1 LSITYGL
8 SLDREGEQQWDG
20 IPVSTAISEA
30 AKLDANRPQ
39 GDTEVNGSVLPEDV
53 LRDAPS
59 YTPHPHE
66 LADLELL
73 LSGAYRP
80 LTGFLGRADLD
91 ALRRRGR
98 LADGTPWPVPVTL
111 EIPAEL
117 ATAVVLDDPLHR
129 TVILTDPEGAPVAAL
144 EVTDVWPIA
153 ERRYNAGGTVRRM
166 GDGGHGP
173 FQRLRRT
180 PEEVTALL
188 PPGRVLGVI
197 ADRPLHRPQLAQ
209 IAHAART
216 LAAHLLILIPVSG
229 PGPDGLPPEALVRA
243 IFAARDRMP
252 PATVVAVPLMPRGDE
267 LRDALLR
274 SRVAAAYGVTH
285 VLSTGEMLSGAGLRV
300 LVPRELA
307 YDNRDGQW
315 RWRDDIPPRNRRLAM
330 TPTEID
336 DLLDRGFPL
345 PEWHTPPAVAKEL
358 VRARPPRRNRGLVV
372 LFTGYSGSGKSTIAR
387 GLADSLREDGQRTI
401 TLLDGDVVR
410 RELSAGLGFS
420 KADRD
425 RNVRRIGW
433 VAAEVGRHR
442 GMAVACPIAPYEN
455 ARAAVRAMA
464 VEAGAGF
471 VLVHVNTPLE
481 VCEQR
486 DRKGLYARARAGQ
499 LRGMTGI
506 DDPYEAPAKAELT
519 IDTSTMSVSD
529 AVELVHAYL
538 VENGWVEPK
547 LT

>member
-1 LSITYGL
+1 
-8 SLDREGEQQWDG
+8 
-20 IPVSTAISEA
+20 VS
-30 AKLDANRPQ
+30 
-39 GDTEVNGSVLPEDV
+39 GSVLPEDV

-59 YTPHPHE
+59 YTPRPHE

-73 LSGAYRP
+73 LSGAYAP
-80 LTGFLGRADLD
+80 LTGFLGRADLTS
-91 ALRRRGR
+91 LRRRGR
-98 LADGTPWPVPVTL
+98 LVSGESWPVPVTL
-111 EIPAEL
+111 ELPAEIAERL
-117 ATAVVLDDPLHR
+117 DPGDPMHRSVV
-129 TVILTDPEGAPVAAL
+129 LTDPEGAPVAAV
-144 EVTDVWPIA
+144 EITDAWPTG
-153 ERRYNAGGTVRRM
+153 EGRWGVGGPVARM
-166 GDGGHGP
+166 GEGGAGP

-180 PEEVTALL
+180 PEEVRALL

-216 LAAHLLILIPVSG
+216 LAAHLLIIVPVIG
-229 PGPDGLPPEALVRA
+229 PGPDGLPPEALIRA

-252 PATVVAVPLMPRGDE
+252 PATIVAVPLMPRGDE
-267 LRDALLR
+267 MRDALLR
-274 SRVAAAYGVTH
+274 ARVAAAYGVTH
-285 VLSTGEMLSGAGLRV
+285 VLSTGDMLSGAGLRV

-315 RWRDDIPPRNRRLAM
+315 RWREDIPPRNRRLAM
-330 TPTEID
+330 TPAEID

-358 VRARPPRRNRGLVV
+358 TRVRPPRRFRGLV
-372 LFTGYSGSGKSTIAR
+372 LFFTGFSGSGKSTIAR
-387 GLADSLREDGQRTI
+387 GLADSLRETGERTI

-420 KADRD
+420 RADRD

-433 VAAEVGRHR
+433 VAAEVARHR

-455 ARAAVRAMA
+455 ARAAARQMA

-471 VLVHVNTPLE
+471 VLVHVSTPLE

-499 LRGMTGI
+499 LRGMTGV
-506 DDPYEAPAKAELT
+506 DDPYEAPQHAELVV
-519 IDTSTMSVSD
+519 DTTTMTVIEAIEVVLS
-529 AVELVHAYL
+529 YL

-547 LT
+547 LS

>member
-1 LSITYGL
+1 
-8 SLDREGEQQWDG
+8 
-20 IPVSTAISEA
+20 
-30 AKLDANRPQ
+30 
-39 GDTEVNGSVLPEDV
+39 VNGSVLPEDV

-59 YTPHPHE
+59 YTPRPHE

-73 LSGAYRP
+73 LSGAYAP
-80 LTGFLGRADLD
+80 LTGFLGRADLIS
-91 ALRRRGR
+91 LRQRGR
-98 LADGTPWPVPVTL
+98 LADGAPWPVPVTL
-111 EIPAEL
+111 EVPAEL
-117 ATAVVLDDPLHR
+117 ATGLAPDDPQRR
-129 TVILTDPEGAPVAAL
+129 TIVLTDPEGAPVAAL
-144 EVTDVWPIA
+144 EVTDVWLIA
-153 ERRYNAGGTVRRM
+153 EQRYGAGGTVRPM

-180 PEEVTALL
+180 PGEVKALL

-229 PGPDGLPPEALVRA
+229 PGPDGLPPEALVRT

-252 PATVVAVPLMPRGDE
+252 PATIVAVPLLPRGDE
-267 LRDALLR
+267 MRDALLR
-274 SRVAAAYGVTH
+274 ARVAGAYGVTH
-285 VLSTGEMLSGAGLRV
+285 VLSTGDTLSGGGPRV

-330 TPTEID
+330 TPAEID

-358 VRARPPRRNRGLVV
+358 VRVRPPRRHRGLVV
-372 LFTGYSGSGKSTIAR
+372 FFTGFSGSGKSTIAR
-387 GLADSLREDGQRTI
+387 GLADSLRESGERVV

-433 VAAEVGRHR
+433 VAAEIGRHR
-442 GMAVACPIAPYEN
+442 GMAVACPIAPYES

-471 VLVHVNTPLE
+471 LLVHVATPLE
-481 VCEQR
+481 VCERR

-506 DDPYEAPAKAELT
+506 DDPYEAPANAELT
-519 IDTSTMSVSD
+519 IDTTNLSVTD
-529 AVELVHAYL
+529 AIEVVLAYL
-538 VENGWVEPK
+538 VENGWVEPN
-547 LT
+547 LS

>member
-1 LSITYGL
+1 M
-8 SLDREGEQQWDG
+8 
-20 IPVSTAISEA
+20 
-30 AKLDANRPQ
+30 
-39 GDTEVNGSVLPEDV
+39 NGSVLPEDV

-59 YTPHPHE
+59 FTPRPYE

-73 LSGAYRP
+73 LSGAYAP
-80 LTGFLGRADLD
+80 LTGFLGRADL
-91 ALRRRGR
+91 ASLARTGR
-98 LADGTPWPVPVTL
+98 LADGTPWPVPVTCEVPG
-111 EIPAEL
+111 EIAS
-117 ATAVVLDDPLHR
+117 VLDPSDPGRR
-129 TVILTDPEGAPVAAL
+129 TLVLTDMEGAPVAAI
-144 EVTDVWPIA
+144 EVADVWRTGENRFAI
-153 ERRYNAGGTVRRM
+153 GGPVRRM

-180 PEEVTALL
+180 PEEVRALL

-252 PATVVAVPLMPRGDE
+252 PATVVAVPLLTRGDE

-274 SRVAAAYGVTH
+274 ARVAQSYGVSH
-285 VLSTGEMLSGAGLRV
+285 VLSTGDSLSGAGLRV
-300 LVPRELA
+300 LLPRELA

-330 TPTEID
+330 TPAEID

-358 VRARPPRRNRGLVV
+358 SRVRPPRRHRGLVV
-372 LFTGYSGSGKSTIAR
+372 FFTGLSGSGKSTIAR
-387 GLADSLREDGQRTI
+387 NLADALRENGDRTV

-410 RELSAGLGFS
+410 RELTAGLGFS

-433 VAAEVGRHR
+433 VSAEVARHR
-442 GMAVACPIAPYEN
+442 GMAVACPIAPYEA
-455 ARAAVRAMA
+455 ARAAARRMA
-464 VEAGAGF
+464 VEAGGGF
-471 VLVHVNTPLE
+471 ILVHVATPLE
-481 VCEQR
+481 VCESR

-506 DDPYEAPAKAELT
+506 DDPYEVPADPELT
-519 IDTSTMSVSD
+519 IDTTTMTVPE
-529 AVELVHAYL
+529 AVDVVLSYL
-538 VENGWVEPK
+538 IESGWVEPK
-547 LT
+547 MA

>member
-1 LSITYGL
+1 M
-8 SLDREGEQQWDG
+8 
-20 IPVSTAISEA
+20 
-30 AKLDANRPQ
+30 
-39 GDTEVNGSVLPEDV
+39 NGSVLPEDV

-59 YTPHPHE
+59 YTPRPHE

-73 LSGAYRP
+73 LSGAYAP
-80 LTGFLGRADLD
+80 LTGFLGRADLA
-91 ALRRRGR
+91 ALARRGT

-111 EIPAEL
+111 EVPREMAEGL
-117 ATAVVLDDPLHR
+117 DLDDPLHR
-129 TVILTDPEGAPVAAL
+129 TVVLTDPEGAPTAAI
-144 EVTDVWPIA
+144 EASDAWPTDDG
-153 ERRYNAGGTVRRM
+153 RYGIGGTVRRM
-166 GDGGHGP
+166 GEGGQGP

-180 PEEVTALL
+180 PEEVRALL

-216 LAAHLLILIPVSG
+216 LAAHLLIIIPVTG

-252 PATVVAVPLMPRGDE
+252 PATIVAVPLTLRGDE
-267 LRDALLR
+267 MRDALLR
-274 SRVAAAYGVTH
+274 ARVAAAYGVTH
-285 VLSTGEMLSGAGLRV
+285 VLSTGDMLSGAGLRV

-315 RWRDDIPPRNRRLAM
+315 RWRDDIPERFRRLAM
-330 TPTEID
+330 TAAEID

-358 VRARPPRRNRGLVV
+358 ARVRPPRRHRGLVV
-372 LFTGYSGSGKSTIAR
+372 FFTGLSGSGKSTIAR
-387 GLADSLREDGQRTI
+387 GLADSMRETGERTI

-433 VAAEVGRHR
+433 VAAEIARHR
-442 GMAVACPIAPYEN
+442 GMAVACPIAPYAN
-455 ARAAVRAMA
+455 ARAAVREMA

-471 VLVHVNTPLE
+471 VLVHVATPLA
-481 VCEQR
+481 VCEER

-506 DDPYEAPAKAELT
+506 DDPYEEPTDAELV
-519 IDTSTMSVSD
+519 IDTTAMTVPEAID
-529 AVELVHAYL
+529 VVLAYL
-538 VENGWVEPK
+538 LENGWVEPK
-547 LT
+547 LS

>member
-1 LSITYGL
+1 M
-8 SLDREGEQQWDG
+8 
-20 IPVSTAISEA
+20 
-30 AKLDANRPQ
+30 
-39 GDTEVNGSVLPEDV
+39 NGSVLPEDV

-59 YTPHPHE
+59 FTPRPHE

-73 LSGAYRP
+73 LSGAYAP
-80 LTGFLGRADLD
+80 LTGFLSRTDL
-91 ALRRRGR
+91 ASLGRRGR
-98 LADGTPWPVPVTL
+98 LADGTYWPAPVTCEVPGEVAAL
-111 EIPAEL
+111 LDPA
-117 ATAVVLDDPLHR
+117 DPARR
-129 TVILTDPEGAPVAAL
+129 TLVLTDLEGAPVAAI
-144 EVTDVWPIA
+144 EITDVWQTGENRHGI
-153 ERRYNAGGTVRRM
+153 GGPVRRM

-180 PEEVTALL
+180 PEEVKALL

-229 PGPDGLPPEALVRA
+229 PGPDGLPPEALVRS

-252 PATVVAVPLMPRGDE
+252 PATIVAVPLHTRGDE
-267 LRDALLR
+267 MRDALLR
-274 SRVAAAYGVTH
+274 ARVARSYGVTH
-285 VLSTGEMLSGAGLRV
+285 VLSTGDTLSGAGLRV
-300 LVPRELA
+300 LLPRELA

-315 RWRDDIPPRNRRLAM
+315 RWRDDVPPRNRRLAM
-330 TPTEID
+330 ASTEIE

-358 VRARPPRRNRGLVV
+358 SRIRPPRRHRGLVV
-372 LFTGYSGSGKSTIAR
+372 FFTGLSGSGKSTIAR
-387 GLADSLREDGQRTI
+387 NLADAMRENGDRTI

-410 RELSAGLGFS
+410 RELTAGLGFS

-442 GMAVACPIAPYEN
+442 GMAVACPIAPYEA
-455 ARAAVRAMA
+455 ARAAARQMA
-464 VEAGAGF
+464 AEAGAGF
-471 VLVHVNTPLE
+471 VLVHVATPLE
-481 VCEQR
+481 VCESR

-506 DDPYEAPAKAELT
+506 DDPYEEPTDAELT
-519 IDTSTMSVSD
+519 VDTTTMTVPE
-529 AVELVHAYL
+529 AVEMVLSHL
-538 VENGWVEPK
+538 IENGWVEPK
-547 LT
+547 LS

>member
-1 LSITYGL
+1 M
-8 SLDREGEQQWDG
+8 
-20 IPVSTAISEA
+20 
-30 AKLDANRPQ
+30 
-39 GDTEVNGSVLPEDV
+39 NGSVLPEDV

-59 YTPHPHE
+59 FTPRPYE

-73 LSGAYRP
+73 LSGAYAP
-80 LTGFLGRADLD
+80 LTGFLGRADL
-91 ALRRRGR
+91 ASLARRGR
-98 LADGTPWPVPVTL
+98 LADGTSWPVPVTCEVPGEVASAL
-111 EIPAEL
+111 DPA
-117 ATAVVLDDPLHR
+117 DPGRR
-129 TVILTDPEGAPVAAL
+129 TLVLTDPEGAPVAAI
-144 EVTDVWPIA
+144 EVADVWRTGENRFGI
-153 ERRYNAGGTVRRM
+153 GGPVRRM

-180 PEEVTALL
+180 PEEVRALL

-229 PGPDGLPPEALVRA
+229 PGPDGLPPEALVRS

-252 PATVVAVPLMPRGDE
+252 PATVVAVPLLTRGDE
-267 LRDALLR
+267 MRDALLR
-274 SRVAAAYGVTH
+274 ARVASAYGVSH
-285 VLSTGEMLSGAGLRV
+285 VLSTGDTLSGAGVRV

-330 TPTEID
+330 TPAEID

-358 VRARPPRRNRGLVV
+358 SRVRPPRRHRGLVV
-372 LFTGYSGSGKSTIAR
+372 FFTGLSGSGKSTIAR
-387 GLADSLREDGQRTI
+387 NLADAMRENGDRTI

-410 RELSAGLGFS
+410 RELTAGLGFS

-442 GMAVACPIAPYEN
+442 GMAVACPIAPYEA
-455 ARAAVRAMA
+455 ARAAARQMA

-471 VLVHVNTPLE
+471 VLVHVATPLE
-481 VCEQR
+481 VCESR

-506 DDPYEAPAKAELT
+506 DDPYEEPTDAELT
-519 IDTSTMSVSD
+519 VDTTTMTVPE
-529 AVELVHAYL
+529 AVEMVLSHL

-547 LT
+547 MG

>member
-1 LSITYGL
+1 M
-8 SLDREGEQQWDG
+8 
-20 IPVSTAISEA
+20 
-30 AKLDANRPQ
+30 
-39 GDTEVNGSVLPEDV
+39 LPEDV

-59 YTPHPHE
+59 YTPQPHE

-73 LSGAYRP
+73 LSGAYTP

-98 LADGTPWPVPVTL
+98 LADGRPWPAPVTL
-111 EIPAEL
+111 EVPEEL
-117 ATAVVLDDPLHR
+117 AAGLVLDDPLHR
-129 TVILTDPEGAPVAAL
+129 TIILTDPEGAPVAAL
-144 EVTDVWPIA
+144 EVSDAWPIA
-153 ERRYNAGGTVRRM
+153 ERRYGIGGAVRRM

-180 PEEVTALL
+180 PAEVTALL
-188 PPGRVLGVI
+188 PPGRTLGVI

-216 LAAHLLILIPVSG
+216 LAAHLLILVPVSG

-252 PATVVAVPLMPRGDE
+252 PATIVAVPLLTRGDE
-267 LRDALLR
+267 LRDAMLR
-274 SRVAAAYGVTH
+274 ARVATAYGVTH
-285 VLSTGEMLSGAGLRV
+285 VLSTGEMLSGGGLRV

-330 TPTEID
+330 TPAEID

-358 VRARPPRRNRGLVV
+358 VRARPPRRHRGLVV
-372 LFTGYSGSGKSTIAR
+372 FFTGFSGSGKSTIAR
-387 GLADSLREDGQRTI
+387 GLADALREDGQRTI

-425 RNVRRIGW
+425 RNIRRIGW

-442 GMAVACPIAPYEN
+442 GMALACPIAPYSD

-471 VLVHVNTPLE
+471 VLVHVNTPLD

-506 DDPYEAPAKAELT
+506 DDPYEDPANAELT
-519 IDTSTMSVSD
+519 VDTTVMTVPE
-529 AVELVHAYL
+529 AVEIVLGYL
-538 VENGWVEPK
+538 VESGWVEPK
-547 LT
+547 LA